1 MRKTLATAAA
11 LACLLGASAPAG
23 AQVLAQVN
31 PARLSLSAPAGVPLS
46 RDIQVSNLGTGA
58 VSVRMRLSD
67 WRTNAEGELSLA
79 PAGSTPGTLKGMIE
93 FSPDSFTLSPGA
105 TLWVHVR
112 LTPRADGA
120 PTRWGI
126 LLGEFKALEP
136 DIVPGGRGRVEL
148 GTSFVISRLPADAA
162 ISSLDDPVLR
172 RAGSD
177 SLEVAW
183 TVRNTGQRHF
193 SLDAKFALADS
204 SGAPL
209 TSGDSSA
216 GVLLPGSARDL
227 TWGCGVPAPGRYR
240 VSLTLDDGS
249 GHPLAS
255 EVTLTWP
262 LAAPPSDSGAGAPAR

>member
-162 ISSLDDPVLR
+162 IASLDDPVLR

>member
-11 LACLLGASAPAG
+11 LACLLAASGTAG

-58 VSVRMRLSD
+58 VNVRMRLSD

-162 ISSLDDPVLR
+162 IASLGDPVLR
-172 RAGSD
+172 RAASD

-183 TVRNTGQRHF
+183 TVRNAGQRHF
-193 SLDAKFALADS
+193 SLDAKFTLADS

-209 TSGDSSA
+209 TTGDSSA

-262 LAAPPSDSGAGAPAR
+262 LAAPPAGPDSGAPAR

>member
-1 MRKTLATAAA
+1 MPKRIAITAVMALLLA
-11 LACLLGASAPAG
+11 SPRPVH

-31 PARLSLSAPAGVPLS
+31 PARLSLSAPAGVSLS
-46 RDIQVSNLGTGA
+46 RDIQVSNLGTEP
-58 VSVRMRLSD
+58 VNVHMRLSD
-67 WRTNAEGELSLA
+67 WRTNPEGELSLA
-79 PAGSTPGTLKGMIE
+79 PAGSTPGTLKGMIA

-126 LLGEFKALEP
+126 LLGEFRALKP
-136 DIVPGGRGRVEL
+136 DSVPGGRGRVEL
-148 GTSFVISRLPADAA
+148 GTSFVLSRLPADAA
-162 ISSLDDPVLR
+162 VAALGDPVLR

-183 TVRNTGQRHF
+183 TVRNTGERHF
-193 SLDAKFALADS
+193 SVDAKFAFADS
-204 SGAPL
+204 SGSAL
-209 TSGDSSA
+209 ANGESSA

-262 LAAPPSDSGAGAPAR
+262 LAAPPAGPDAGAPAH